1 MFYISMVATSPHT
14 FLLKVLRESSA
25 NSTRQMSRHLSKIG
39 LLCFQIFDNV
49 ILLQMGSL
57 YLARFRDFAAAS
69 EIDDLQAI
77 DRWRIEQ
84 QAEWDRLS
92 TAVS

>member
-1 MFYISMVATSPHT
+1 
-14 FLLKVLRESSA
+14 
-25 NSTRQMSRHLSKIG
+25 MSRLLSKIG

-49 ILLQMGSL
+49 ILLQMGRT

-69 EIDDLQAI
+69 EMDDLQAI
-77 DRWRIEQ
+77 DRWRVEQ

>member
-1 MFYISMVATSPHT
+1 MESRPLSQ
-14 FLLKVLRESSA
+14 FL
-25 NSTRQMSRHLSKIG
+25 

-49 ILLQMGSL
+49 ILLQMGRA
-57 YLARFRDFAAAS
+57 YLARFRDFAAAA

-77 DRWRIEQ
+77 DRWRVEQ

-92 TAVS
+92 NAVS